1 METKVP
7 FYNIVNIFLPGLVF
21 IGSCILLFLN
31 ETKILVD
38 SVASLDSVGLEVLIT
53 VSCFAIAYEIGY
65 IIFRLGAALI
75 EPILRMLFD
84 WAPYDRFVAAKKAG
98 AEKSLEMLSREYGY
112 ARTQITLFVLLSI
125 LIGIR
130 MHWILLGVCVLCV
143 VLFTMTARGHIKK
156 TITTVDKFLTGEN
169 KCKVEGNG

>member
-21 IGSCILLFLN
+21 IGSFILLFLN

-38 SVASLDSVGLEVLIT
+38 SVVSLDSIGLEVLIT

-65 IIFRLGAALI
+65 IIFRLGAVLI
-75 EPILRMLFD
+75 EPILKKIFG
-84 WAPYDRFVAAKKAG
+84 WAQYERFVAAKKAG

-112 ARTQITLFVLLSI
+112 ARTQITLFIFLSI
-125 LIGIR
+125 VIGIK
-130 MHWILLGVCVLCV
+130 MHWVLLGVCVLCV
-143 VLFTMTARGHIKK
+143 VLFTLTARGHIKK
-156 TITTVDKFLTGEN
+156 TITTVDKYLTEN
-169 KCKVEGNG
+169 NKSKVENND